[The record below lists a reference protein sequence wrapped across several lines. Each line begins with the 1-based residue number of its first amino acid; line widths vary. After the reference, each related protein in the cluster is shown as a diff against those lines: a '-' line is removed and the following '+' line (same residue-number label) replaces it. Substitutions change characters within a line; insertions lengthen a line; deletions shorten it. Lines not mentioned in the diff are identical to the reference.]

1 MKNTL
6 QNHILS
12 WLTIGLYLY
21 VLNKFFRKNILQ
33 IMATDKKVIG
43 EKPQY
48 DINKEA
54 ANISTISSGQI

>member
-1 MKNTL
+1 
-6 QNHILS
+6 
-12 WLTIGLYLY
+12 
-21 VLNKFFRKNILQ
+21 
-33 IMATDKKVIG
+33 MATDKKVIG